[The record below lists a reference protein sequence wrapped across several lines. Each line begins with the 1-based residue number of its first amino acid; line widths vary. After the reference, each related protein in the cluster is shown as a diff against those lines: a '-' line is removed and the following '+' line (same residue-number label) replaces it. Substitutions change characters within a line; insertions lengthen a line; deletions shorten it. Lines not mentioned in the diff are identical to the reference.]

1 MKIYKSIFSSE
12 IQDFLSMRRI
22 SVTRSTYE
30 HDVQILESFDSYL
43 CGIGHTDKTVGENLV
58 TGWMGTLTG
67 KPRTIAGKVKI
78 LRKFLDFLSGYGIK
92 AFIPA
97 VPKVHDDYVPYIFSD
112 DELEGIFRQ
121 ADSCPPVKGNS
132 KYPLIHLQMP
142 MILRLMYGC
151 GLRIGETVSIKMKDI
166 DFEAG
171 TIVMQHTKNDKQ
183 RVVPMHVTLTA
194 ILHRYCCAA
203 GLTGSPDA
211 FIFGIPHSA
220 AAVPTIGVKY
230 RFEKILYLA
239 GIDKPGRNKYERGA
253 CLHCLRHIFAFKA
266 FRQADEMG
274 IRIDDAIPYLSIYL
288 GHNSL
293 EETQKYLKFNTVM
306 FPDALD
312 MFGDF
317 SANIFPEVDHEE

>member
-30 HDVQILESFDSYL
+30 HDVQVLESFDSYL
-43 CGIGHTDKTVGENLV
+43 CGIGHADKTVGEHLV

-78 LRKFLDFLSGYGIK
+78 LRRFLDFLSGYGIK

-171 TIVMQHTKNDKQ
+171 TIVMQHTKMTNSVSSRCMLPLQPYSTD
-183 RVVPMHVTLTA
+183 
-194 ILHRYCCAA
+194 I
-203 GLTGSPDA
+203 
-211 FIFGIPHSA
+211 
-220 AAVPTIGVKY
+220 AV
-230 RFEKILYLA
+230 
-239 GIDKPGRNKYERGA
+239 
-253 CLHCLRHIFAFKA
+253 
-266 FRQADEMG
+266 RQA
-274 IRIDDAIPYLSIYL
+274 
-288 GHNSL
+288 
-293 EETQKYLKFNTVM
+293 
-306 FPDALD
+306 
-312 MFGDF
+312 
-317 SANIFPEVDHEE
+317 